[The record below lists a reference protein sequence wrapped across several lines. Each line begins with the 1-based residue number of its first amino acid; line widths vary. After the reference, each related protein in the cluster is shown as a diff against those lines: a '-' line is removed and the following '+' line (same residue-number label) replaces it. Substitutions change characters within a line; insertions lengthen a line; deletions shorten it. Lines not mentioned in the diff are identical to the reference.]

1 MCILDNLN
9 VSNVFV
15 SKFVYIM
22 GDGLILCINVV
33 LSIVLVVVSIVNQLD
48 IEVCIIM
55 LECDYISVCRLV
67 YYIIVLFVSLDIVL
81 FIVSLY
87 IGCFEIVFIDMRVMQ
102 IGLYLEINLF
112 LYMIFVFFFVMQI
125 IGFMFRLFINMYI
138 LGLIQ
143 SLVFVFVFLN

>member
-48 IEVCIIM
+48 IEVFIIM

-67 YYIIVLFVSLDIVL
+67 YYIIVLFVSLYIVL
-81 FIVSLY
+81 FIVSLC
-87 IGCFEIVFIDMRVMQ
+87 IGCFEIMLIDMRVMQ

>member
-81 FIVSLY
+81 FIVSLC
-87 IGCFEIVFIDMRVMQ
+87 IGCFEIMLIDMRVMQ